1 MVYKFTSTHSEVNAR
16 ATTTFRALTVRL
28 TSLSNAIPVFYRLND
43 LLWQDGLIIDF
54 LQKKVA
60 DK

>member
-1 MVYKFTSTHSEVNAR
+1 MLYKLTSTYSEVSSRTAASFR
-16 ATTTFRALTVRL
+16 FLTTRVTF
-28 TSLSNAIPVFYRLND
+28 LSNSIPVFYRLND